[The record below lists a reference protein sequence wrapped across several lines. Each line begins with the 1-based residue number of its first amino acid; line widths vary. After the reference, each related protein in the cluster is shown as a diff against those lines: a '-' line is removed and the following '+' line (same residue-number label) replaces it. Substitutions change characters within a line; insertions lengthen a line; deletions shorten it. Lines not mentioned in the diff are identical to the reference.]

1 MSTVIVFLYVVAMV
15 VSAGWAFQ
23 DAERRGKSGWLAGLM
38 VFFLG
43 FPGGLLAW
51 LLFRPDRRPQR

>member
-1 MSTVIVFLYVVAMV
+1 MSVLIVFYVLLLIGAAV
-15 VSAGWAFQ
+15 WTFL

-51 LLFRPDRRPQR
+51 LLFRPGGVKKP